1 LPLSAFYGKLTLLEK
16 FQFRQ
21 LYNESALKICIFII
35 MARRKRTPDATIP
48 TNEPKEKVQYKDA
61 FQTTLTE
68 KIERAGKI
76 FEGRGK
82 TALYALGALAVLL
95 VLIFIFYRWN
105 SSSNEQAQAALG
117 KAIEI
122 SQAQISDTP
131 PAAGSTIKTFK
142 TEKERAE
149 AAIAEFQAVIDK
161 FGGDVAEKAKYFIA
175 VNKLSVDR
183 SAAIAELEE
192 LARSSGEVGKMS
204 KFALAQAKA
213 AEGKNDEAIAL
224 YRELAALE
232 NPIVAKE
239 TINFELA
246 KLLEKQGQKEEAAE
260 VYFQI
265 AKAAS
270 ELKDLEG
277 KPVPLSTTASEA
289 KKKLEE
295 LNPEKAKEIAT
306 PTPETN
312 FGDSSVSPLGIQ

>member
-1 LPLSAFYGKLTLLEK
+1 
-16 FQFRQ
+16 
-21 LYNESALKICIFII
+21 
-35 MARRKRTPDATIP
+35 MARKKRIPEATIP
-48 TNEPKEKVQYKDA
+48 TTEPKEKVQYKDA
-61 FQTTLTE
+61 FQATLTE
-68 KIERAGKI
+68 KIEKAGKT

-82 TALYALGALAVLL
+82 TMLYAFGALAVLL

-105 SSSNEQAQAALG
+105 SNTNEKAQAALG

-149 AAIAEFQAVIDK
+149 AAIAEFQAVVDK
-161 FGGDVAEKAKYFIA
+161 FGGAVAEKAKYFIA
-175 VNKLSVDR
+175 VNKLSIDR
-183 SAAIAELEE
+183 AAAIAELEE
-192 LARSSGEVGKMS
+192 LAKSGGEVGTLS
-204 KFALAQAKA
+204 KFALAQTKA
-213 AEGKNDEAIAL
+213 AEGKTDEAIAL
-224 YRELAALE
+224 YRELAAME
-232 NPIVAKE
+232 NPIIAKE

-246 KLLEKQGQKEEAAE
+246 KLLEKQGKKEEAAE

-265 AKAAS
+265 AKTAN

-295 LNPEKAKEIAT
+295 LNPDKAKEIVT
-306 PTPETN
+306 PTPDTN
-312 FGDSSVSPLGIQ
+312 VGDSLSPLGIQ